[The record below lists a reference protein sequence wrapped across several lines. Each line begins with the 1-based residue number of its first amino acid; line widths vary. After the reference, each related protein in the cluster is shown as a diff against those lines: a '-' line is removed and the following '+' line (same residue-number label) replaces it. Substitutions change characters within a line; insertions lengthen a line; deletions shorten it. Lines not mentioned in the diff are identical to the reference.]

1 MRQVTR
7 ELGVPFI
14 DIFDLSLPMLD
25 ANIDGVHFNE
35 SIKRSIA
42 MLIVKHL
49 EVVNVGVLE
58 ASV

>member
-1 MRQVTR
+1 
-7 ELGVPFI
+7 
-14 DIFDLSLPMLD
+14 MLD